1 MRYEGDIYRP
11 PSEGDSLILQATVGC
26 SWNACTYCDMYR
38 AKRFRVRPLP
48 EILDDVADARATL
61 GPAVDRVF
69 VADGDALVMDM
80 DTWEPLLLALRSAFP
95 GLRRVSA
102 YAMARNL
109 LAKPPA
115 DLARLRALGL
125 SQLYIGPESGDPA
138 TLKRVAKGGTFEEH
152 VEAARKAR
160 EAGIKLSAIF
170 LLGAG
175 GTERSAEHALGSARL
190 ATAMDP
196 RFVSL
201 LTLTVIPGTPIARLE
216 DRGAFV
222 LPDVLDLLGEL
233 RTFVAEAAPTDAV
246 FRTNHASNYLPL
258 GGRLPKDRARI
269 LATVDAALAG
279 EIDLRPEWARGL

>member
-1 MRYEGDIYRP
+1 MRYEGDVYRP
-11 PSEGDSLILQATVGC
+11 PSEAESLILQATVGC
-26 SWNACTYCDMYR
+26 SWNSCTYCDMYR

-48 EILDDVADARATL
+48 EILEDVAAARATL
-61 GPAVDRVF
+61 GPGVDRVF

-80 DTWEPLLLALRSAFP
+80 GTWEPLLLALREAFP
-95 GLRRVSA
+95 RLRRVSA

-109 LAKPPA
+109 LGKGPA
-115 DLARLRALGL
+115 ELARLRDLGL
-125 SQLYIGPESGDPA
+125 TQLYIGPESGDPA
-138 TLKRVAKGGTFEEH
+138 TLRRVAKGGTFEDH

-160 EAGIKLSAIF
+160 EAGIKLSVIF

-175 GTERSAEHALGSARL
+175 GVERSAEHALGSARL

-196 RFVSL
+196 RFLSL
-201 LTLTVIPGTPIARLE
+201 LTLTVIPGTPISRLE

-233 RTFVAEAAPTDAV
+233 RTFVAEARPTDAV

-258 GGRLPKDRARI
+258 GGRLPKDRERI
-269 LATVDAALAG
+269 LGTVDAALAG
-279 EIDLRPEWARGL
+279 EVDLRPEWARGL